1 MFLVSL
7 YRAIKFSL
15 QDFWRNIW
23 LSLIT
28 IFIVVLTLL
37 LVNILITINV
47 LANYA
52 VKSVEDKVDISIY
65 FDSKATEKQVLE
77 VKARLLELPVVK
89 GVEYISKEEALK
101 DFKIKHQNEPEVLES
116 VKELEKNPL
125 PATLIIKAKDPQHY
139 QAIIGFL
146 NDNKDYGNLIE
157 DQNFNDH
164 KEMIKR
170 INNITSRV
178 YQVGIILSL
187 IFALVVVLIVFNTVR
202 IAIYTHREEIGIMKL
217 VGANNWFVRSPFL
230 LEGVLYS
237 LLACVLAVIIT
248 YPLLGVVQS
257 YASSFFD
264 SGGFNL
270 VNYFNGHF
278 LIIFGL
284 EFLVMALLNVLSTS
298 WATRRYLKV

>member
-1 MFLVSL
+1 MFLVSF

-37 LVNILITINV
+37 LINILITINV

-52 VKSVEDKVDISIY
+52 VKMVEDKVDVSIY
-65 FDSKATEKQVLE
+65 FTPKATENQVLE
-77 VKARLLELPVVK
+77 VRSKLLAMPTVK
-89 GVEYISKEEALK
+89 EAKYISSAEAY
-101 DFKIKHQNEPEVLES
+101 DAFKIKHQNDYNILETLN
-116 VKELEKNPL
+116 EIENNPL
-125 PATLIIKAKDPQHY
+125 GATLVIVAKDPQYY
-139 QAIIGFL
+139 QTIMKSLDDKSYA
-146 NDNKDYGNLIE
+146 NLIE
-157 DQNFNDH
+157 SKDFDDH
-164 KEMIKR
+164 QEIIKR
-170 INNITSRV
+170 INNLTARI
-178 YQVGIILSL
+178 YQVGIGLSL
-187 IFALVVVLIVFNTVR
+187 FFVLIVILIVFNTIR
-202 IAIYTHREEIGIMKL
+202 MAIYTHREEIGIMKL

-230 LEGVLYS
+230 LEGILYS
-237 LLACVLAVIIT
+237 LIACVLAIIIT

-264 SGGFNL
+264 SGGFSL

-278 LIIFGL
+278 LAIFGL
-284 EFLVMALLNVLSTS
+284 EFLAMALLNILSTS